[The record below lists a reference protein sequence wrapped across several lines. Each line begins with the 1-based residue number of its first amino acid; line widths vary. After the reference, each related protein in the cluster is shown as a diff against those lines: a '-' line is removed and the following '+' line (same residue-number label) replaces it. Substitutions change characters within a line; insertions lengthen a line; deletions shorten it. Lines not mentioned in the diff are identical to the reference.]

1 MIRKTKVIRANFLS
15 GRITSARLNLA
26 YMFRD
31 ANDVEKDIFK
41 SYVWFLIYNENKRDF
56 SVFQQ
61 DDVVQEIKDIENVDL
76 RRIEY
81 GLPPLYY
88 DYLIYG
94 STLPSN
100 YIVNEKKFYE
110 IMYSK
115 IRGL

>member
-1 MIRKTKVIRANFLS
+1 MSFSFNTTAGASQSTVKPK
-15 GRITSARLNLA
+15 LA
-26 YMFRD
+26 G
-31 ANDVEKDIFK
+31 NE
-41 SYVWFLIYNENKRDF
+41 IY
-56 SVFQQ
+56 SVKF
-61 DDVVQEIKDIENVDL
+61 DGVEIKDIENVDL

-110 IMYSK
+110 VY
-115 IRGL
+115 